1 MIRTAVALLVA
12 LLAAATAHA
21 QSWPTRP
28 LRAIV
33 PYPPGGLVD
42 VGTRLL
48 GQSLAVELGQPV
60 IVDNRPGASTAIGA
74 NIAVKAPAD
83 GYTILMA
90 SNTTLAAST
99 RLVKDVQ
106 YRADD
111 FLPVALVAK
120 VPMGITAF
128 PAFGP
133 NTVQELVA
141 LAKAGPGKVLYSTQG
156 VGTMGHLGGE
166 LLGRLAGISMSDVPF
181 KGTSDGM
188 AALLGGQVHL
198 TIDGVAL
205 YIPHIRAG
213 RLKGIALFSDR
224 RLPAIPNVPT
234 VIESGYK
241 DALASF
247 WFGAVVPKGTPSA
260 VVERLARAINT
271 VIDRKST
278 RLNSSH

>member
-1 MIRTAVALLVA
+1 MCSSDL
-12 LLAAATAHA
+12 
-21 QSWPTRP
+21 
-28 LRAIV
+28 
-33 PYPPGGLVD
+33 
-42 VGTRLL
+42 
-48 GQSLAVELGQPV
+48 
-60 IVDNRPGASTAIGA
+60 
-74 NIAVKAPAD
+74 
-83 GYTILMA
+83 
-90 SNTTLAAST
+90 
-99 RLVKDVQ
+99 
-106 YRADD
+106 
-111 FLPVALVAK
+111 
-120 VPMGITAF
+120 PMGITAF

-271 VIDRKST
+271 VMAQPEFRDRLRAESAYVEPVSAREFGRFIRQEDETWGRIIAGLKQPG
-278 RLNSSH
+278 